1 MQFLRATLLILVLAS
16 CMPQDYLTEYDDSG
30 KAEVLAGE
38 SKLKYLSPTY
48 VLEMEKARGAELSET
63 EEQEKL
69 TELGSTSHFVYSF
82 LDAAE
87 HPDQVIMLF
96 NNQKQPSSFT
106 QPESTGMKENRVHLF
121 FEGRLP
127 QEGFTIV
134 IATNSG
140 DEKRFTFSQEMI
152 EELP

>member
-1 MQFLRATLLILVLAS
+1 MQFLRATLLILILAS

-30 KAEVLAGE
+30 KAEVLVGE
-38 SKLKYLSPTY
+38 SKLKYLAPKY
-48 VLEMEKARGAELSET
+48 ILEKEKEQGAQLSEA

-69 TELGSTSHFVYSF
+69 TALSSTSHFVYSF

-87 HPDQVIMLF
+87 RPDQITMLF
-96 NNQKQPSSFT
+96 NNQKRPSSFT
-106 QPESTGMKENRVHLF
+106 QPESTGMKEKRVHLF

-127 QEGFTIV
+127 HEDFTIV
-134 IATNSG
+134 IATTSG
-140 DEKRFTFSQEMI
+140 DEKRFAFSQEMI